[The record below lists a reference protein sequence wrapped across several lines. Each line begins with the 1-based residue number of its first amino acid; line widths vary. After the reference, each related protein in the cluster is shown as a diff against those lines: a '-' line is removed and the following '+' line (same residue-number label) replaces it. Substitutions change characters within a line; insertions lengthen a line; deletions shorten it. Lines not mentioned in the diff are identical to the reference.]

1 MCPCD
6 LCGHGNTEDAVACE
20 DCGTVGGNGTGDSG
34 DNKDSEDLFFDDE
47 CIKTHREH
55 RNWHE
60 RKKQRT
66 ISVTSRVQDGAMKC
80 PIALRIL

>member
-1 MCPCD
+1 MCSCD

-60 RKKQRT
+60 RKNKEPFLLL
-66 ISVTSRVQDGAMKC
+66 VGYKMV
-80 PIALRIL
+80 P